1 MDTDKRIE
9 KIKEVLPHGSGIN
22 DRWDI
27 EIKKKTVI
35 CKNSYD
41 FMTEHGYYDGNFP
54 FTVTFTQTD
63 MKFHFNGLTRS
74 QYKKIERE
82 DLRPYL
88 EETLYEAYEPIKQL
102 LKD

>member
-1 MDTDKRIE
+1 MDNEERIE
-9 KIKEVLPHGSGIN
+9 KIKEALPHGSGIN

-27 EIKKKTVI
+27 EIKKKTAI

-54 FTVTFTQTD
+54 FTATFTQTD

-82 DLRPYL
+82 DLRSYL
-88 EETLYEAYEPIKQL
+88 EETLYEAYKPIKQL
-102 LKD
+102 LQD